1 MRIAFGLVLMLG
13 SLSLLLQPA
22 RNARR
27 STKGAEL
34 AFGQSRLP
42 KHQEK
47 LALVVLWV
55 VALAGALIGLLLVV
69 GVLQLG

>member
-1 MRIAFGLVLMLG
+1 MFGLVLMLG

-27 STKGAEL
+27 STEGAAL
-34 AFGQSRLP
+34 AFGRRRLP
-42 KHQEK
+42 KRQEK

-55 VALAGALIGLLLVV
+55 VAPAGFSIGLLLVV